1 MRGVDRLNPAL
12 MRCLTG
18 QGWGDVATDTNA
30 PVDTEALD
38 RLHLPRIAVS
48 ETLRALYEEIRDASV
63 EGGLLPP

>member
-1 MRGVDRLNPAL
+1 M
-12 MRCLTG
+12 
-18 QGWGDVATDTNA
+18 ATDTNA

-48 ETLRALYEEIRDASV
+48 ETLRALYEEIRNASV